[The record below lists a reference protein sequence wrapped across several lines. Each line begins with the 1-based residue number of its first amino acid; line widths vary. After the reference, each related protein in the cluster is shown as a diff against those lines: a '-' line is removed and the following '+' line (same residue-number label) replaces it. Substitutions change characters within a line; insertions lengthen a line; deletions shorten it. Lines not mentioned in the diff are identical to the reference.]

1 MDQKIVTCFMFSGQA
16 EEAIRFYT
24 SVFSP
29 AEIEQMVHQ
38 ENGMVLHA
46 TFLLKGQRL
55 MAIDNSVEHHDF
67 TPAMSLFVTCDTEEE
82 IQHAFEQLSQSG
94 KVLMPLDTYPFSKKF
109 AWVEDRYGVSWQL
122 SLGKE

>member
-1 MDQKIVTCFMFSGQA
+1 MEQKIVTCLMFSGQA

-29 AEIEQMVHQ
+29 AEIEQLVHQ

-46 TFLLKGQRL
+46 TFMLKGQRL
-55 MAIDNSVEHHDF
+55 MAIDNSVEHHEF
-67 TPAMSLFVTCDTEEE
+67 TPALSLCVTCDTEEE
-82 IQHAFEQLSQSG
+82 IDRAFEQLSQSG
-94 KVLMPLDTYPFSKKF
+94 KVLMPLGVYPFSKKF

-122 SLGKE
+122 SLG

>member
-1 MDQKIVTCFMFSGQA
+1 MDQKVVTCLMFSGQA
-16 EEAIRFYT
+16 EEAIRLYT

-29 AEIEQMVHQ
+29 AEIEQIVHQ

-55 MAIDNSVEHHDF
+55 MVIDNHVEQHEF
-67 TPAMSLFVTCDTEEE
+67 TPAMSLCVTCDTEEE
-82 IQHAFEQLSQSG
+82 IDRAFEQLSQSG
-94 KVLMPLDTYPFSKKF
+94 KVLMPLGAYPFSKKF

-122 SLGKE
+122 SLGN

>member
-1 MDQKIVTCFMFSGQA
+1 MEQKIVTCLMFSGQA

-29 AEIEQMVHQ
+29 AEIEQLVHQ

-46 TFLLKGQRL
+46 TFMLKGQRL
-55 MAIDNSVEHHDF
+55 MAIDNSVEHHEF
-67 TPAMSLFVTCDTEEE
+67 TPALSLCVTCDTEEE
-82 IQHAFEQLSQSG
+82 IDRAFEQLSQSG
-94 KVLMPLDTYPFSKKF
+94 KVLMPLGAYPFSKKF

-122 SLGKE
+122 SLG

>member
-1 MDQKIVTCFMFSGQA
+1 MEQKIVTCLMFSGQA

-29 AEIEQMVHQ
+29 AEIEQIVHQ
-38 ENGMVLHA
+38 ENGMMFHA

-55 MAIDNSVEHHDF
+55 MAIDNHVDHHEF
-67 TPAMSLFVTCDTEEE
+67 TPAMSLCVTCDTEEE
-82 IQHAFEQLSQSG
+82 IDRAFEQLSQSG
-94 KVLMPLDTYPFSKKF
+94 KVLVPLGVYPFSKKF

-122 SLGKE
+122 SLS

>member
-1 MDQKIVTCFMFSGQA
+1 MEQKIVTCLMFSGQA

-46 TFLLKGQRL
+46 TFRLKGQRL
-55 MAIDNSVEHHDF
+55 MAIDNHVEHHEF
-67 TPAMSLFVTCDTEEE
+67 TPALSLCVTCDTEEE
-82 IQHAFEQLSQSG
+82 LDRAFEQLSQSG
-94 KVLMPLDTYPFSKKF
+94 KVLMPLGTYPFSKKF

-122 SLGKE
+122 SLGK